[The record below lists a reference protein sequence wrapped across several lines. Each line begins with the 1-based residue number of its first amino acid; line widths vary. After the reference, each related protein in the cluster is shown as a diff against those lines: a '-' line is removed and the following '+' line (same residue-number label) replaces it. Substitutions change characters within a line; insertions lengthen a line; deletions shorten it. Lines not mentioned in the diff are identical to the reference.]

1 MEQYI
6 LLLGLYYMKSIFNPE
21 GRITRRKYLTLFLIF
36 YSINVLSLM
45 MIFQSFQSQEWI
57 IFWVFG
63 IILISSIV
71 LLMVQA
77 IRRLHDLGYDWKYS
91 LYLLIPPPVNFIGFV
106 WLAWVEGQNGKN
118 KYGADPRKTD
128 LI

>member
-1 MEQYI
+1 
-6 LLLGLYYMKSIFNPE
+6 MKSIFNPE

-45 MIFQSFQSQEWI
+45 MIYQAFESQEWI
-57 IFWVFG
+57 TFIVFG
-63 IILISSIV
+63 TILLSSII

-77 IRRLHDLGYDWKYS
+77 IRRLHDLGYNWKYS
-91 LYLLIPPPVNFIGFV
+91 LYLLIPPPINFIGFV
-106 WLAWVEGQNGKN
+106 WLAWAEGQHGENI
-118 KYGADPRKTD
+118 YGADPRVTD

>member
-1 MEQYI
+1 
-6 LLLGLYYMKSIFNPE
+6 MKSILNPE
-21 GRITRRKYLTLFLIF
+21 GRITRRKYLVLFLTF

-45 MIFQSFQSQEWI
+45 MLFQSFISEEWI
-57 IFWVFG
+57 TFWVFG
-63 IILISSIV
+63 IVLISSIV

-106 WLAWVEGQNGKN
+106 WLAWKEGEKGENI
-118 KYGADPRKTD
+118 YGEDPKKTD

>member
-1 MEQYI
+1 
-6 LLLGLYYMKSIFNPE
+6 MKSIFNPK

-45 MIFQSFQSQEWI
+45 MIYQAFESQEWI
-57 IFWVFG
+57 IFFAFG
-63 IILISSIV
+63 IILLGSII

-77 IRRLHDLGYDWKYS
+77 IRRLHDIGYDWRYS
-91 LYLLIPPPVNFIGFV
+91 LYLLIPPPINFIGFV
-106 WLAWVEGQNGKN
+106 WLAWAEGQNGEN
-118 KYGADPRKTD
+118 IYGADPRVTD

>member
-1 MEQYI
+1 
-6 LLLGLYYMKSIFNPE
+6 MKSIFNPK

-45 MIFQSFQSQEWI
+45 MIFQSFQSNEWI
-57 IFWVFG
+57 AFWAFS
-63 IILISSIV
+63 ISLISSII

-77 IRRLHDLGYDWKYS
+77 IRRLHDLGYNWMYS
-91 LYLLIPPPVNFIGFV
+91 LYLLIPPPINFVGFI
-106 WLAWVEGQNGKN
+106 WLAWAEGQNGEN
-118 KYGADPRKTD
+118 MYGPDPRRTD